1 MRAFRPRVA
10 DEAMVR
16 RSGVMKV
23 AALLGALVLAGC
35 RNCGGGTSMVET
47 RFRVAPETQ
56 SVDFGRVLEGTMVT
70 KQVTLIAETRAS
82 VSVGATTMTPFSSA
96 PLVDI
101 PGGSQVDLDVVFR
114 AGNGESNGELVL
126 TSGRQE
132 VRVGLRGVGVRPPVC
147 IPSATCRM
155 SAYSLEL
162 DRCVET
168 MSPDETACEPTSQC
182 LEQGRCRMGECLGV
196 ARRCNDNDAC
206 TSDACSMDA
215 GCINTRIV
223 CPQPTTPCRVP
234 TCDARMGCGE
244 AMAPDGM
251 PCGTSNCVS
260 SKLCISGSCQEIA
273 TPDGTECAPAIACY
287 GISRCKS
294 QKCERPD
301 AGEWLPAWS
310 ARIEGQPLSA
320 PPALLSFGGGTV
332 FFTVCGLT
340 PLPVDAGLMDAGAVD
355 AGVED
360 AGVDAGELDGGDA
373 GTDAGVDA
381 GFDAGFDA
389 GPPTE
394 CALVSYTGTGFERFT
409 ARSTLV
415 EQLSHVGPA
424 GVVLRVDGGILF
436 RARAMGSLLGGWET
450 GSVSAP
456 RVAMLRDGGV
466 LVAMRGDG
474 GTHLVMTS
482 TMSAEQ
488 LAFLPEDITHVATGL
503 DDTVFALSSSASL
516 TRLGLGADGGFLIT
530 TLQLDAGPTP
540 MLATAGESTVA
551 FDQLVQWSAAG
562 FLPPRPFEAPP
573 DAGQQSRDVVITPS
587 TVFLFFK
594 GCVSLSMSCL
604 PEDEVGWVRAFSRN
618 TGALLW
624 EDLIFP
630 ARARGRLVEAT
641 ALRIPGG
648 IESALAAVIEGE
660 IDGGVVN
667 GLVVNVDGGRA
678 LECPFPEGTG
688 RLIAGTFA
696 GGQLVT
702 LATRPDGGVTLEGWP
717 LGALPLETSG
727 WVSAEGASGQ
737 RRPTP

>member
-1 MRAFRPRVA
+1 
-10 DEAMVR
+10 
-16 RSGVMKV
+16 MKV
-23 AALLGALVLAGC
+23 AALLGALVVSGC
-35 RNCGGGTSMVET
+35 RGCGGGTSMVET
-47 RFRVAPETQ
+47 RFRVAPETA
-56 SVDFGRVLEGTMVT
+56 SLEFGRVLEGTMVT

-82 VSVGATTMTPFSSA
+82 VSVGATTMAPFSTM
-96 PLVDI
+96 PLVDV
-101 PGGSQVDLDVVFR
+101 PGGSQVDVDVVFR

-132 VRVGLRGVGVRPPVC
+132 VRVALHGVGVRPPFC
-147 IPSATCRM
+147 PAATCRM
-155 SAYSLEL
+155 SSYSLEL

-168 MSPDETACEPTSQC
+168 LSPDETACEPTSQC

-260 SKLCISGSCQEIA
+260 SKLCVSGACQEIP

-287 GISRCKS
+287 GISRCKD

-301 AGEWLPAWS
+301 AGAWLPAWT
-310 ARIEGQPLSA
+310 ARIEGQPLA
-320 PPALLSFGGGTV
+320 DPPALLSFGGGTV

-340 PLPVDAGLMDAGAVD
+340 PLPVDAGQVD
-355 AGVED
+355 AGVVDAGFED
-360 AGVDAGELDGGDA
+360 AGSDAGELDA
-373 GTDAGVDA
+373 GEVD
-381 GFDAGFDA
+381 GGFDA

-409 ARSTLV
+409 ARSNEV
-415 EQLSHVGPA
+415 ERLSHVGST
-424 GVVLRVDGGILF
+424 GVVLRVDGGVLF

-450 GSVSAP
+450 GPLSAS

-482 TMSAEQ
+482 TMSAEP
-488 LAFLPEDITHVATGL
+488 LAFLPADITHVATGL
-503 DDTVFALSSSASL
+503 DDSVFALSSTASL

-530 TLQLDAGPTP
+530 TLQLDAGPMS

-551 FDQLVQWSAAG
+551 FDQLVQWSASG

-573 DAGQQSRDVVITPS
+573 DAGLQPRDVIITPS

-594 GCVSLSMSCL
+594 GCVSLAMSCL

-624 EDLIFP
+624 EDRIFP
-630 ARARGRLVEAT
+630 ARSRARLVEAT

-660 IDGGVVN
+660 VDGGVVN
-667 GLVVNVDGGRA
+667 GLVVNVDGGRS
-678 LECPFPEGTG
+678 LECPFPDGTG

-696 GGQLVT
+696 AGQLVT

>member
-1 MRAFRPRVA
+1 
-10 DEAMVR
+10 
-16 RSGVMKV
+16 MKV
-23 AALLGALVLAGC
+23 AALLGALVVGGC
-35 RNCGGGTSMVET
+35 RGCGGGTSMVET
-47 RFRVAPETQ
+47 RFRVAPETAALE
-56 SVDFGRVLEGTMVT
+56 FGRVLEGTMVT

-82 VSVGATTMTPFSSA
+82 VSVGATTMTPFSTM
-96 PLVDI
+96 PLIDV
-101 PGGSQVDLDVVFR
+101 PGGSQVDVDVVFR

-132 VRVGLRGVGVRPPVC
+132 VRVALHGVGVRPPFC
-147 IPSATCRM
+147 PAATCRM
-155 SAYSLEL
+155 SSYSLEL

-168 MSPDETACEPTSQC
+168 LSPDETACEPTSQC

-260 SKLCISGSCQEIA
+260 SKLCVSGACQDIP

-287 GISRCKS
+287 GISRCKD

-301 AGEWLPAWS
+301 AGAWLPAWT
-310 ARIEGQPLSA
+310 ARIEGQPLA
-320 PPALLSFGGGTV
+320 EPPALLSFGGGTV

-340 PLPVDAGLMDAGAVD
+340 PLPVDAGQVDGGEVD
-355 AGVED
+355 AGLED
-360 AGVDAGELDGGDA
+360 AGSDAGELDGGD
-373 GTDAGVDA
+373 V
-381 GFDAGFDA
+381 DA

-409 ARSTLV
+409 ARSAEV
-415 EQLSHVGPA
+415 ERLSHVGPA
-424 GVVLRVDGGILF
+424 GVVLRVDGGVLF
-436 RARAMGSLLGGWET
+436 RARAMGGVLGGWET
-450 GSVSAP
+450 GSLSAS

-482 TMSAEQ
+482 TMSAEP
-488 LAFLPEDITHVATGL
+488 LAFLPADITHVATGL
-503 DDTVFALSSSASL
+503 DDSVFALSSTASL
-516 TRLGLGADGGFLIT
+516 TRLGFGADGGFLIT

-551 FDQLVQWSAAG
+551 FDQLVQWSASG

-573 DAGQQSRDVVITPS
+573 DAGLQPRDVIITPS

-594 GCVSLSMSCL
+594 GCVSLAMSCL

-624 EDLIFP
+624 EDRIFP
-630 ARARGRLVEAT
+630 AGSRARLVEAT

-660 IDGGVVN
+660 VDGGVVN
-667 GLVVNVDGGRA
+667 GLVVNVDGGRS
-678 LECPFPEGTG
+678 LECPFPDGTG

-696 GGQLVT
+696 AGQLVT

-727 WVSAEGASGQ
+727 WVSAEGSSGQ

>member
-1 MRAFRPRVA
+1 
-10 DEAMVR
+10 
-16 RSGVMKV
+16 MKV
-23 AALLGALVLAGC
+23 AALLGALALGGC
-35 RNCGGGTSMVET
+35 RGCGGGTSMVET
-47 RFRVAPETQ
+47 RFRVSPETQ
-56 SVDFGRVLEGTMVT
+56 SVDFGRVLEGTMVR

-82 VSVGATTMTPFSSA
+82 VSVGASTMAPFSSE
-96 PLVDI
+96 PLFDV
-101 PGGSQVDLDVVFR
+101 PGGSQVDLDVTFR

-147 IPSATCRM
+147 IPSTTCRM
-155 SAYSLEL
+155 SSYSLEL

-168 MSPDETACEPTSQC
+168 VSPDETACEPTSQC

-215 GCINTRIV
+215 GCINTRIQ

-234 TCDARMGCGE
+234 ACDARMGCGE
-244 AMAPDGM
+244 AMAPDGT

-260 SKLCISGSCQEIA
+260 SKLCVSGACQEIP

-287 GISRCKS
+287 GISRCKD

-301 AGEWLPAWS
+301 AGAWLPTWS
-310 ARIEGQPLSA
+310 ARVEGQPLA
-320 PPALLSFGGGTV
+320 TPPALLSFGGGTV

-340 PLPVDAGLMDAGAVD
+340 PLPADGGPGDAGALDAGGPDAGAPDAGVEPDGGGADAGDAGAVD
-355 AGVED
+355 AGS
-360 AGVDAGELDGGDA
+360 L
-373 GTDAGVDA
+373 
-381 GFDAGFDA
+381 
-389 GPPTE
+389 TE

-409 ARSTLV
+409 ARSAVV
-415 EQLSHVGPA
+415 EQLAHVGSA
-424 GVVLRVDGGILF
+424 GVVLRVDGGIVF
-436 RARAMGSLLGGWET
+436 RARAMGTLLGGWET
-450 GSVSAP
+450 GPLSAS
-456 RVAMLRDGGV
+456 RVAMLRDGGA

-482 TMSAEQ
+482 TMSAEP
-488 LAFLPEDITHVATGL
+488 LAFLPADITHVATGL
-503 DDTVFALSSSASL
+503 DDSVFALSSGASL
-516 TRLGLGADGGFLIT
+516 TRLGPGSDGGFLVT
-530 TLQLDAGPTP
+530 TLQLDAGATA

-573 DAGQQSRDVVITPS
+573 DAGLQPRDVVITPS

-594 GCVSLSMSCL
+594 GCVSLAMSCL

-618 TGALLW
+618 TGSLLW
-624 EDLIFP
+624 EDRIFP
-630 ARARGRLVEAT
+630 ARSRGRLVEAT

-660 IDGGVVN
+660 VDGGVVN
-667 GLVVNVDGGRA
+667 GLVVNVDGGRT

-688 RLIAGTFA
+688 RLIAGTFTS
-696 GGQLVT
+696 GQLVT
-702 LATRPDGGVTLEGWP
+702 LATRLDGGVTLEAWP

>member
-1 MRAFRPRVA
+1 
-10 DEAMVR
+10 
-16 RSGVMKV
+16 MKV
-23 AALLGALVLAGC
+23 AALLGALVVSGC
-35 RNCGGGTSMVET
+35 RGCGGGTSMVET
-47 RFRVAPETQ
+47 RFRVAPETA
-56 SVDFGRVLEGTMVT
+56 SLEFGRVLEGTMVT

-82 VSVGATTMTPFSSA
+82 VSVGATTMAPFSTM
-96 PLVDI
+96 PLVDV
-101 PGGSQVDLDVVFR
+101 PGGSQVDVDVVFR

-132 VRVGLRGVGVRPPVC
+132 VRVALHGVGVRPPFC
-147 IPSATCRM
+147 PAATCRM
-155 SAYSLEL
+155 SSYSLEL

-168 MSPDETACEPTSQC
+168 LSPDETACEPTSQC

-260 SKLCISGSCQEIA
+260 SKVCVSGACQDIP

-287 GISRCKS
+287 GISRCKD

-301 AGEWLPAWS
+301 AGAWLPAWT
-310 ARIEGQPLSA
+310 ARIEGQPLTE

-340 PLPVDAGLMDAGAVD
+340 PLPVDAGQVD
-355 AGVED
+355 AGVAD
-360 AGVDAGELDGGDA
+360 AGVGDAGLDGGEVDAGEVDGG
-373 GTDAGVDA
+373 V
-381 GFDAGFDA
+381 DA

-409 ARSTLV
+409 ARAAEV
-415 EQLSHVGPA
+415 ERLSHVGPA
-424 GVVLRVDGGILF
+424 GVVLRVDGGVLF
-436 RARAMGSLLGGWET
+436 RARAMGGVVGGWET
-450 GSVSAP
+450 GSVSAS

-482 TMSAEQ
+482 TMSAEP
-488 LAFLPEDITHVATGL
+488 LAFLPADITHVATGL
-503 DDTVFALSSSASL
+503 DDSVFALSSTASL
-516 TRLGLGADGGFLIT
+516 TRLGFGADGGFFIS
-530 TLQLDAGPTP
+530 TLQFDAGPTP

-551 FDQLVQWSAAG
+551 FDQLVQWSASG

-573 DAGQQSRDVVITPS
+573 DAGQQPRDVIITPS

-594 GCVSLSMSCL
+594 GCVSLAMSCL

-624 EDLIFP
+624 EDRIFP
-630 ARARGRLVEAT
+630 ARSRARLVEAT

-660 IDGGVVN
+660 VDGGVVN
-667 GLVVNVDGGRA
+667 GLVVNVDGGRS
-678 LECPFPEGTG
+678 LECPFPDGTG

-696 GGQLVT
+696 AGQLVT

-727 WVSAEGASGQ
+727 WVSAEGSSGQ

>member
-47 RFRVAPETQ
+47 RFRVAPETE

-294 QKCERPD
+294 QKCGRQTLASGCRPG
-301 AGEWLPAWS
+301 ARESKVSRSQRQLP
-310 ARIEGQPLSA
+310 
-320 PPALLSFGGGTV
+320 LLSFGGGTV

-409 ARSTLV
+409 ARSTVV

-424 GVVLRVDGGILF
+424 GVVLRVNG
-436 RARAMGSLLGGWET
+436 RHSVPCARHGQPARWL
-450 GSVSAP
+450 
-456 RVAMLRDGGV
+456 
-466 LVAMRGDG
+466 GDG
-474 GTHLVMTS
+474 LR
-482 TMSAEQ
+482 Q
-488 LAFLPEDITHVATGL
+488 RATRRDAARWWRAGGDARRRRHAPGDDL
-503 DDTVFALSSSASL
+503 DDVG
-516 TRLGLGADGGFLIT
+516 R
-530 TLQLDAGPTP
+530 
-540 MLATAGESTVA
+540 
-551 FDQLVQWSAAG
+551 AARV
-562 FLPPRPFEAPP
+562 PPRGHHPR
-573 DAGQQSRDVVITPS
+573 GH
-587 TVFLFFK
+587 
-594 GCVSLSMSCL
+594 
-604 PEDEVGWVRAFSRN
+604 
-618 TGALLW
+618 GA
-624 EDLIFP
+624 
-630 ARARGRLVEAT
+630 RRHRL
-641 ALRIPGG
+641 
-648 IESALAAVIEGE
+648 
-660 IDGGVVN
+660 
-667 GLVVNVDGGRA
+667 RA
-678 LECPFPEGTG
+678 LEP
-688 RLIAGTFA
+688 RFA
-696 GGQLVT
+696 H
-702 LATRPDGGVTLEGWP
+702 APR
-717 LGALPLETSG
+717 S
-727 WVSAEGASGQ
+727 
-737 RRPTP
+737 RR

>member
-1 MRAFRPRVA
+1 MRAFRPA
-10 DEAMVR
+10 LTDEAMVR

-47 RFRVAPETQ
+47 RFRVATETQ
-56 SVDFGRVLEGTMVT
+56 SVDFGRVLEGSMVT

-82 VSVGATTMTPFSSA
+82 VSVGATTMAPFSSA

-132 VRVGLRGVGVRPPVC
+132 VRVALHGVGVRPPAC
-147 IPSATCRM
+147 PAPTCRM
-155 SAYSLEL
+155 SSYSLEL

-168 MSPDETACEPTSQC
+168 ISPDETACEPTSQC

-234 TCDARMGCGE
+234 SCDPRMGCGE

-260 SKLCISGSCQEIA
+260 SKLCVSGSCQEIA
-273 TPDGTECAPAIACY
+273 TPDGTECAPALACY
-287 GISRCKS
+287 GVSRCKN

-301 AGEWLPAWS
+301 AGEWLPTWS
-310 ARIEGQPLSA
+310 ARIEGQPLPE
-320 PPALLSFGGGTV
+320 PPALLSFGGSTV

-340 PLPVDAGLMDAGAVD
+340 PLPVDAGLVD
-355 AGVED
+355 AGQVD

-373 GTDAGVDA
+373 GELDGGVDA
-381 GFDAGFDA
+381 GVDA

-409 ARSTLV
+409 ARSTVIERLT
-415 EQLSHVGPA
+415 HVGPA
-424 GVVLRVDGGILF
+424 GVVLRIDGGIVF
-436 RARAMGSLLGGWET
+436 RARSMGTLLGGWET
-450 GSVSAP
+450 GSVSAS

-488 LAFLPEDITHVATGL
+488 LAFLPSDISHVATGL
-503 DDTVFALSSSASL
+503 DDSVFALSANASL
-516 TRLGLGADGGFLIT
+516 TRLGLGVDGGFLVT

-551 FDQLVQWSAAG
+551 FDQLVQWRAAG

-573 DAGQQSRDVVITPS
+573 DAGLQSRDVVMTPS
-587 TVFLFFK
+587 TVFLFFRS
-594 GCVSLSMSCL
+594 CVSLAMSCL

-618 TGALLW
+618 TGSLLW
-624 EDLIFP
+624 EDRIFP
-630 ARARGRLVEAT
+630 ARSRGRLVEAT

-660 IDGGVVN
+660 VDGGVVN

-678 LECPFPEGTG
+678 LECPFPDGTG
-688 RLIAGTFA
+688 RLIAGTFTA
-696 GGQLVT
+696 GQLVT
-702 LATRPDGGVTLEGWP
+702 LATRPDGGVTLEGWQ